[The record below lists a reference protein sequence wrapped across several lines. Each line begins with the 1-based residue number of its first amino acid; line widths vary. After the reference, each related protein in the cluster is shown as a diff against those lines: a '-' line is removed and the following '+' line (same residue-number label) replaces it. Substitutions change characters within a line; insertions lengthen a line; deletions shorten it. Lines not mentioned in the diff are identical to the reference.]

1 MFIEYKNIIELLSI
15 SKVKLPKEPEQEDIV
30 KFVPRKYIDFTH
42 PQGAT
47 FDNVGNE
54 VCMLLHLNDYKEGK
68 TTTHI
73 TYFVGHCIDKI
84 TNKKVNVMWFGQAY
98 MRPILY
104 RMSGHPIH
112 VCGTL
117 HYDEKFRTFSLQ
129 NPKITTES
137 KNEALTIL
145 PVYTG
150 IAEKDY
156 DNFREVL
163 TKCVNEYEFRD
174 WIPEHI
180 RKECNLM
187 TLEEAYK
194 EVHFP
199 TNFKRLKR
207 ALTTLDFEK
216 LLKFSIKL
224 ATQDNKNCSKTNFVP
239 TDFRIIKEIAAK
251 LPFELTNDQKQTI
264 NSILFNMKKGKC
276 ETALIQGDV
285 GSGKTIVAIMI
296 MAAMAKSHYQSVL
309 VAPTS
314 VLAEQHFQDIKEL
327 CEPFG
332 LRIALLTSNVK
343 ASQRKKIIQ
352 DINNG
357 SYDIIV
363 GTHSVLND
371 SIEYNNLALII
382 TDEEHKFGV
391 SQREKLRNK
400 TLGEVHSLSMS
411 ATPIPRTL
419 ATTFYGNSVNVYTIK
434 EKPQG
439 RLPVT
444 TKIEND
450 YENAFGF
457 LDQEIKKGHQCYV
470 VAPKI
475 ESGSGKQKNVLSV
488 KQLTAMLEKY
498 FAQHNSSVV
507 VKSLTGKTK
516 AEEKTAVL
524 KDFCD
529 NKIQILVSTTVI
541 EVGVNVPNATVIA
554 ISNAEMFGLAS
565 LHQLR
570 GRVGRSNLQSY
581 CLLISDKQDNQ
592 RLKALVETNDGFE
605 IAKQDLKQR
614 GSGDLTGVAQSGFTE
629 EIAIMLNNPK
639 MFEFTQKYAKDLSRI
654 PV

>member
-15 SKVKLPKEPEQEDIV
+15 SKVKLPKEPKQEDVV
-30 KFVPRKYIDFTH
+30 KFIPRKYIDFTH

-47 FDNVGNE
+47 FDNIGNE
-54 VCMLLHLNDYKEGK
+54 VCMFLHLNDYKEGK

-104 RMSGHPIH
+104 RMNGHPIH

-117 HYDEKFRTFSLQ
+117 TYDEKFRTFSLQ

-145 PVYTG
+145 PTYTG
-150 IAEKDY
+150 ITEKDY

-163 TKCVNEYEFRD
+163 TKCINEYEFQD
-174 WIPEHI
+174 WIPEYI

-187 TLEEAYK
+187 TLEGAYK

-199 TNFKRLKR
+199 TSFKRLKR

-224 ATQDNKNCSKTNFVP
+224 AKQDNKNCSKTNFIP
-239 TDFRIIKEIAAK
+239 TNMRVAKEIATR

-264 NSILFNMKKGKC
+264 NSILSNMKEGKC

-285 GSGKTIVAIMI
+285 GSGKTIVAIILMSI
-296 MAAMAKSHYQSVL
+296 MAKSGYQSVL

-314 VLAEQHFQDIKEL
+314 VLAEQHYEDIKDL
-327 CEPFG
+327 CEPLG
-332 LRIALLTSNVK
+332 IKTVLLTSGIK
-343 ASQRKKIIQ
+343 AAEKRRILR
-352 DINNG
+352 DISDG
-357 SYDIIV
+357 VYDIVV

-371 SIEYNNLALII
+371 SVEYNNLALVV

-400 TLGEVHSLSMS
+400 IQGNIHAISMS

-439 RLPVT
+439 RLPVAT
-444 TKIEND
+444 TINND
-450 YENAFGF
+450 YESSFAF
-457 LDQEIKKGHQCYV
+457 LNEEIKKGHQCYV

-475 ESGSGKQKNVLSV
+475 ESGSERQKNVLSV
-488 KQLTAMLEKY
+488 KQLTEMLDKY
-498 FAQHNSSVV
+498 FSKENPSVV
-507 VKSLTGKTK
+507 IAALTGKTK
-516 AEEKTAVL
+516 AEEKSKIL
-524 KDFCD
+524 NDFCE

-570 GRVGRSNLQSY
+570 GRVGRSSIQSY
-581 CLLISDKQDNQ
+581 CVLISDKQDNA
-592 RLKALVETNDGFE
+592 RLEALVSTNDGFE

-614 GSGDLTGVAQSGFTE
+614 GSGDLNGVAQSGFTE
-629 EIAIMLNNPK
+629 EIAILLDRPK
-639 MFEFTQKYAKDLSRI
+639 MFEYTQKYAKDLSRI

>member
-15 SKVKLPKEPEQEDIV
+15 SKVKLPKEPDQEDIV

-47 FDNVGNE
+47 FENVGNE
-54 VCMLLHLNDYKEGK
+54 VCMCLHLNDYKEGK

-174 WIPEHI
+174 WIPEYI

-224 ATQDNKNCSKTNFVP
+224 AKQDNKNCSQTNFVP
-239 TDFRIIKEIAAK
+239 TDFRIIKEIAAR

-264 NSILFNMKKGKC
+264 NSILSNMKKGKC
-276 ETALIQGDV
+276 ETALVQGDV

-332 LRIALLTSNVK
+332 LRIALLTSNIK

-357 SYDIIV
+357 SYDIP
-363 GTHSVLND
+363 L
-371 SIEYNNLALII
+371 
-382 TDEEHKFGV
+382 
-391 SQREKLRNK
+391 
-400 TLGEVHSLSMS
+400 
-411 ATPIPRTL
+411 
-419 ATTFYGNSVNVYTIK
+419 
-434 EKPQG
+434 
-439 RLPVT
+439 
-444 TKIEND
+444 
-450 YENAFGF
+450 
-457 LDQEIKKGHQCYV
+457 
-470 VAPKI
+470 I
-475 ESGSGKQKNVLSV
+475 ESYMVIYKDNVWNSYRAQYYDDIIDEDDKRLIDRV
-488 KQLTAMLEKY
+488 IDQFADYTATDL
-498 FAQHNSSVV
+498 V
-507 VKSLTGKTK
+507 SLTLCQKPWMD
-516 AEEKTAVL
+516 AYVEEQ
-524 KDFCD
+524 
-529 NKIQILVSTTVI
+529 NNEITTDAI
-541 EVGVNVPNATVIA
+541 RMYFNA
-554 ISNAEMFGLAS
+554 
-565 LHQLR
+565 
-570 GRVGRSNLQSY
+570 
-581 CLLISDKQDNQ
+581 
-592 RLKALVETNDGFE
+592 
-605 IAKQDLKQR
+605 AK
-614 GSGDLTGVAQSGFTE
+614 
-629 EIAIMLNNPK
+629 
-639 MFEFTQKYAKDLSRI
+639 
-654 PV
+654 

>member
-1 MFIEYKNIIELLSI
+1 
-15 SKVKLPKEPEQEDIV
+15 
-30 KFVPRKYIDFTH
+30 
-42 PQGAT
+42 
-47 FDNVGNE
+47 
-54 VCMLLHLNDYKEGK
+54 
-68 TTTHI
+68 
-73 TYFVGHCIDKI
+73 
-84 TNKKVNVMWFGQAY
+84 
-98 MRPILY
+98 
-104 RMSGHPIH
+104 
-112 VCGTL
+112 
-117 HYDEKFRTFSLQ
+117 
-129 NPKITTES
+129 
-137 KNEALTIL
+137 
-145 PVYTG
+145 
-150 IAEKDY
+150 
-156 DNFREVL
+156 
-163 TKCVNEYEFRD
+163 
-174 WIPEHI
+174 
-180 RKECNLM
+180 
-187 TLEEAYK
+187 
-194 EVHFP
+194 
-199 TNFKRLKR
+199 
-207 ALTTLDFEK
+207 
-216 LLKFSIKL
+216 
-224 ATQDNKNCSKTNFVP
+224 
-239 TDFRIIKEIAAK
+239 
-251 LPFELTNDQKQTI
+251 
-264 NSILFNMKKGKC
+264 MKKGKC

-296 MAAMAKSHYQSVL
+296 MAAMAKSNYQSVL
-309 VAPTS
+309 VTPTS

-332 LRIALLTSNVK
+332 LRIALLTSNIK
-343 ASQRKKIIQ
+343 ASQRKKIIK

-357 SYDIIV
+357 DYDIIV

-450 YENAFGF
+450 YESSFEF
-457 LDQEIKKGHQCYV
+457 LNQEIKKGHQCYV

-475 ESGSGKQKNVLSV
+475 ESGLGKQKNVLSV

-498 FAQHNSSVV
+498 FNQHNPSVV

-516 AEEKTAVL
+516 AEEKAVVL

-541 EVGVNVPNATVIA
+541 EVGVNVPNATIIA

-592 RLKALVETNDGFE
+592 RLRALVETNDGFE

-629 EIAIMLNNPK
+629 EIAILLNNPK
-639 MFEFTQKYAKDLSRI
+639 MFEFTQKYANDLSKI
-654 PV
+654 PI